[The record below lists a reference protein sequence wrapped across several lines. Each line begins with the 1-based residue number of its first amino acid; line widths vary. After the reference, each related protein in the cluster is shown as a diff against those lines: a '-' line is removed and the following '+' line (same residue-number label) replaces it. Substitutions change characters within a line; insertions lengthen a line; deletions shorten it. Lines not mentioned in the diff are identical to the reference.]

1 MTNINRGQCLSLIHI
16 FTGADQLVWSSS
28 DETVAQ
34 IAADGSITPTG
45 KAGEV
50 YFTLTAKN
58 GGAEGREVTVN
69 TETLKLGVGLT
80 PFLSIPNN
88 QLRATDGQAVT
99 VYWTSNLC
107 DKNGSAETTFTVTVT
122 GGMLTEPYKTT
133 VTGTAK
139 QPAASCE
146 IPGSVLKYD
155 YTGASNNT
163 YNIQVSSIYQGKEYP
178 ATATI
183 TLDSKPA
190 IVTFDKL
197 DSYYVTDTQG
207 PVSISW
213 KIENFD
219 RYTANS
225 RCV

>member
-1 MTNINRGQCLSLIHI
+1 M
-16 FTGADQLVWSSS
+16 
-28 DETVAQ
+28 
-34 IAADGSITPTG
+34 
-45 KAGEV
+45 
-50 YFTLTAKN
+50 
-58 GGAEGREVTVN
+58 TVN

-146 IPGSVLKYD
+146 IPG
-155 YTGASNNT
+155 A
-163 YNIQVSSIYQGKEYP
+163 
-178 ATATI
+178 
-183 TLDSKPA
+183 
-190 IVTFDKL
+190 
-197 DSYYVTDTQG
+197 
-207 PVSISW
+207 
-213 KIENFD
+213 
-219 RYTANS
+219 
-225 RCV
+225 C